1 MNVVQLPGSS
11 GPDGGSTRLL
21 GWVTVSMLAHLLAL
35 SAGGG
40 TVPTN
45 ARYLPPL
52 TADIRY
58 LPPEPDIKAPV
69 AVPGIEPDIEML
81 RLAPEPP
88 RQEPPRES
96 TSTPTPTPPEAA
108 VELPF
113 PFQAYFSARDLDVR
127 AEPANDVLLYYPLL
141 AYHRR
146 LSGVVRMTL
155 YINEQGALDRA
166 TVDEATP
173 AGVFDESAQEAVNRL
188 LFHPALKN
196 GRPVK
201 SRKTIEVVFDPN
213 DNFLKP
219 AQAKSDS
226 SAMGK

>member
-1 MNVVQLPGSS
+1 MSAARLPGSS
-11 GPDGGSTRLL
+11 SPDGGSARLL
-21 GWVTVSMLAHLLAL
+21 GWVTVSVLAHLLAL

-40 TVPTN
+40 TAPTN

-58 LPPEPDIKAPV
+58 LPPEPEIKAPA
-69 AVPGIEPDIEML
+69 AVPGLEPDIEMS

-88 RQEPPRES
+88 RPQPPRES
-96 TSTPTPTPPEAA
+96 TSIQTPPEAA

-127 AEPANDVLLYYPLL
+127 AEPANDVLLYYPPL

-155 YINEQGALDRA
+155 YINERGGLDRA
-166 TVDEATP
+166 TLDDATP
-173 AGVFDESAQEAVNRL
+173 AGVFEESAREAVNKL
-188 LFHPALKN
+188 LFHPATRS

-201 SRKTIEVVFDPN
+201 SRKSIEVVFDPN
-213 DNFLKP
+213 ETFLKP
-219 AQAKSDS
+219 AEAKSDS
-226 SAMGK
+226 SAMEK